1 MSNLNDIINQQRE
14 EIAQRREQLAK
25 ANERVKELEQDV
37 LEEIE
42 NRDSR
47 EEWLDKLSSEI
58 SRYFCVDIGE
68 HSSANNPWLEA
79 FEAIPEGTLKKFA
92 IEKKIEFKNDLIK
105 HLRNNYTWSH
115 SVYEFIDSFGEQ
127 LRKEQG

>member
-1 MSNLNDIINQQRE
+1 VSNLNDIINQQRE
-14 EIAQRREQLAK
+14 EIAQLRTQLAK

-79 FEAIPEGTLKKFA
+79 FEAIPEGTLNKFA
-92 IEKKIEFKNDLIK
+92 IEKKVEALDW
-105 HLRNNYTWSH
+105 LRSNTS
-115 SVYEFIDSFGEQ
+115 IDMHMAIAMNLYAEQ
-127 LRKEQG
+127 LRKEQE

>member
-14 EIAQRREQLAK
+14 EIAQLRTQLAK

-79 FEAIPEGTLKKFA
+79 FEAIPEGTLNKFA
-92 IEKKIEFKNDLIK
+92 IEKKVEALDW
-105 HLRNNYTWSH
+105 LRSNTS
-115 SVYEFIDSFGEQ
+115 IDMHMAIAMNLYAEQ
-127 LRKEQG
+127 LRKEQE